1 VTDLPTVRGEFNL
14 LRKIGEGGMAEVFL
28 AERGGDEG
36 FRTVVAL
43 KRLHT
48 GFALDQYF
56 IRQLVAEARLLG
68 QLQHNNVVRVHDFRR
83 IEDEYFIVM
92 EYIDGIDLAQAIHV
106 HNEHGL
112 TFPLSVFFHLALCI
126 CEALDYAHS
135 ATDLNGKPM
144 HLIHRDIKPSNVLIS
159 QRGIVKLTDFGI
171 ARVADSTHTGSVVKG
186 TANYMSPEQ
195 ASGEQ
200 DLTPAS
206 DIFSL
211 GAVFWETL
219 TLEKLVDG
227 SNYLNVIDSIKGL
240 NVGLKDITRRGI
252 EPALRMILLRMLAH
266 KRELRYQSLGLV
278 LKDLRFVAD
287 QMKVDLSPSH
297 LQEYMTRII
306 KLARDS
312 AARNAENYQMVASA
326 PTPITPP
333 QPPAV
338 SPAPAA
344 APGIGGEKVF
354 ADSVAAL
361 QKLVQTGNEIDP
373 TTDSGEADQKPA
385 AGKSAGEKKVAPPS
399 AAPPSAPALRA
410 MPELAA
416 AAGLTE
422 EPTEREVPS
431 AAAPAPLVR
440 RNTAGGA
447 PPTTRVQ
454 PRTGPIGGALT
465 PQRGVPIPPAASL
478 PSAQI
483 PEAPGS
489 VYTDA
494 PGMEDPT
501 EGDWEDE
508 LEEDDDY
515 RSRRRANIMVLS
527 IGAPAVLILVGVIV
541 WLLTLPPP
549 PPDDAVPVTGTEDE
563 PSPTGEVP
571 GVEGGEG
578 QGEEGAPGGAAIA
591 GIEEEE
597 LVVEAGGANVD
608 GGWEPSGQREPS
620 PEVERRPVREAAAPV
635 VIERRRPPPPEID
648 DEPRWQEPEEIR
660 DPPPRFEPEPEP
672 ESAPD
677 DSWVSD
683 PEPEP
688 APEPSWEPEPMPEA
702 EPEDDWAVA
711 GEGPGAAGQAAE
723 PVLLSAANLGDMV
736 SFARRGDLSESQIG
750 SIDSIDSDSQLYNTG
765 RALLL
770 AHFEAQRDTRAHCEV
785 AVETLRQPA
794 NRAAP
799 QFHLEMSK
807 CHLRQGRHQDALES
821 ARIAEMNAQD
831 IPARVRA
838 DRQLKIWEVQAK
850 AYKGL
855 YQSTDDLDY
864 IADSIAVW
872 KRYKHMAESTY
883 RERESDRAEREIRS
897 LEVLQSGAL

>member
-1 VTDLPTVRGEFNL
+1 MTDLPTTRGKFNL

-36 FRTVVAL
+36 FRTMVAL
-43 KRLHT
+43 KRLHS

-106 HNEHGL
+106 HREHEL

-126 CEALDYAHS
+126 CEALDYAHT

-144 HLIHRDIKPSNVLIS
+144 QLIHRDIKPSNVLIS

-266 KRELRYQSLGLV
+266 KSDLRYQSMSLV

-287 QMKVDLSPSH
+287 QMKVDLSPAH

-306 KLARDS
+306 KLARES
-312 AARNAENYQMVASA
+312 AVRGAAQGRIGPSGEATP
-326 PTPITPP
+326 PTPVPAKPSPP
-333 QPPAV
+333 VPEAE
-338 SPAPAA
+338 SDD
-344 APGIGGEKVF
+344 GEKGF

-361 QKLVQTGNEIDP
+361 QNLVQTGTEIEPVSPVNESSD
-373 TTDSGEADQKPA
+373 PA
-385 AGKSAGEKKVAPPS
+385 AQTSASSVVGRSVAPPS
-399 AAPPSAPALRA
+399 ASPPSAPALKAR
-410 MPELAA
+410 PELAV
-416 AAGLTE
+416 AAGVAGGTDAAS
-422 EPTEREVPS
+422 PPAPS
-431 AAAPAPLVR
+431 APLVR

-447 PPTTRVQ
+447 SSSP
-454 PRTGPIGGALT
+454 AA
-465 PQRGVPIPPAASL
+465 PPAAAPAAPPAAPAIGGEGPASERL
-478 PSAQI
+478 RQTQPGVPSPSAPLLPPQ
-483 PEAPGS
+483 PLASSMVTDESYSPTTGGE
-489 VYTDA
+489 YTQ
-494 PGMEDPT
+494 
-501 EGDWEDE
+501 GDWDDE
-508 LEEDDDY
+508 EEEEDYY
-515 RSRRRANIMVLS
+515 RSRRRANMIVLG
-527 IGAPAVLILVGVIV
+527 IGAPAVLLLLGVIF
-541 WLLTLPPP
+541 WLLANPS
-549 PPDDAVPVTGTEDE
+549 PDSTDSAEAPVAVTTE
-563 PSPTGEVP
+563 PSSESEAEDSLEV
-571 GVEGGEG
+571 VIT
-578 QGEEGAPGGAAIA
+578 EET
-591 GIEEEE
+591 EEEDGE
-597 LVVEAGGANVD
+597 ASARAPVEEPDLIVEAGDAPVD
-608 GGWEPSGQREPS
+608 GRSRR
-620 PEVERRPVREAAAPV
+620 EVESYR
-635 VIERRRPPPPEID
+635 
-648 DEPRWQEPEEIR
+648 
-660 DPPPRFEPEPEP
+660 
-672 ESAPD
+672 
-677 DSWVSD
+677 
-683 PEPEP
+683 EPEP
-688 APEPSWEPEPMPEA
+688 APSREVAREPDPAPEFARPAPEPQPELSWDEPEEQPAAVPEPVVEA
-702 EPEDDWAVA
+702 SPEPPPRPSRDDDWAVA
-711 GEGPGAAGQAAE
+711 SAPASTDPAVAE
-723 PVLLSAANLGDMV
+723 PAASAGPLNATALKELAAA
-736 SFARRGDLSESQIG
+736 ARRGALS
-750 SIDSIDSDSQLYNTG
+750 DSDLDSLRAVEAGSETYNTG

-770 AHFEAQRDTRAHCEV
+770 AHFEARRDTRAHCEV
-785 AVETLRQPA
+785 AAETLRQPA

-807 CHLRQGRHQDALES
+807 CYLRQGRHQDALES

-855 YQSTDDLDY
+855 YQSTDELDY
-864 IADSIAVW
+864 IAHSIAVW
-872 KRYKHMAESTY
+872 KRYKHMAENTY
-883 RERESDRAEREIRS
+883 RQRESDHAAKEIRS
-897 LEVLQSGAL
+897 LEALQSGAL